1 MIDVKV
7 QFDLA
12 PIKAQMNFL
21 QREQVPFAA
30 AGGLTDTAFDAK
42 AGVVAEMPSRFTI
55 RRPWITQ
62 GVRVIPAT
70 KQKLEATVYD
80 KDPFMG
86 LQETGGTKASI
97 HKRVFDY
104 GDYLAIPLDA
114 RKTKSDVVAKQDWP
128 QNLVDPFILT
138 ARDGRKYL
146 AVHSITSGKSG
157 PVNVSRAR
165 GKQRRDTGT
174 RLMYVLVPRVEMK
187 ARLSLGMIGARV
199 SADRW
204 PINFAT
210 RMAQGVATAK

>member
-7 QFDLA
+7 HFDLA
-12 PIKAQMNFL
+12 PLKAQMNFL

-104 GDYLAIPLDA
+104 GDFLAIPLDA
-114 RKTKSDVVAKQDWP
+114 RRSKSDVVAKQDWP

-138 ARDGRKYL
+138 AKDGRKYL
-146 AVHSITSGKSG
+146 AVHAITSGKSG
-157 PVNVSRAR
+157 AVNVSRAR
-165 GKQRRDTGT
+165 GKQKRATGT
-174 RLMYVLVPRVEMK
+174 RLMYVLVPKVEMQ
-187 ARLSLGMIGARV
+187 ARFNFGPTAIRV
-199 SADRW
+199 AAERW
-204 PINFAT
+204 PINFAA
-210 RMAQGVATAK
+210 RLAQGIATAR